1 MDSKYFISCAEK
13 LNCFCQGGKIQKK
26 TGDKSL
32 KCVTFVLN
40 FCINSFI
47 GSTNFEENEGESR
60 YELFDS

>member
-47 GSTNFEENEGESR
+47 GSTNFEENEG
-60 YELFDS
+60 